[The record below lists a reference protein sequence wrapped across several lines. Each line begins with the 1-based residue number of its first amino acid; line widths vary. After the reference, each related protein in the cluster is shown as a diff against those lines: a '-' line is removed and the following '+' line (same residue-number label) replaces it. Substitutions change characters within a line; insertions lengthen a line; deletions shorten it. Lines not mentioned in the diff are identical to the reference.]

1 MPVYE
6 RGYRPWEHSGHRA
19 RAPWWTIARRG
30 IAEPLKS
37 RRLLFLLAV
46 AWVPAIV
53 KGGILYF
60 TFQMGELS
68 RLIGGKWTDIGP
80 RGFLAFLGWQSPF
93 VLILLAIIGSGLIS
107 RDRRENGLALYL
119 SRPLGVRDYVLGKGA
134 VIMFYYFAVTLL
146 PVWALCLF
154 GYLVTSGATGMQMLL
169 LIPLQALVYCVV
181 TGAGFTLVLLA
192 LSSIGQRT
200 VFVALWWVLLYA
212 GTDGLAEIM
221 SLFSPGLQI
230 LNFPGQFLNAG
241 IVFFGGEPLCEV
253 PPAASLLV
261 VLAYAALGAWV
272 LRRRIKP
279 VEVVA

>member
-80 RGFLAFLGWQSPF
+80 RGFLA
-93 VLILLAIIGSGLIS
+93 
-107 RDRRENGLALYL
+107 YL
-119 SRPLGVRDYVLGKGA
+119 SLKQRAYAQLY
-134 VIMFYYFAVTLL
+134 
-146 PVWALCLF
+146 
-154 GYLVTSGATGMQMLL
+154 
-169 LIPLQALVYCVV
+169 LQALY
-181 TGAGFTLVLLA
+181 G
-192 LSSIGQRT
+192 
-200 VFVALWWVLLYA
+200 
-212 GTDGLAEIM
+212 
-221 SLFSPGLQI
+221 
-230 LNFPGQFLNAG
+230 
-241 IVFFGGEPLCEV
+241 
-253 PPAASLLV
+253 
-261 VLAYAALGAWV
+261 VLAMRSGEHLYQFGALQVDW
-272 LRRRIKP
+272 RF
-279 VEVVA
+279 